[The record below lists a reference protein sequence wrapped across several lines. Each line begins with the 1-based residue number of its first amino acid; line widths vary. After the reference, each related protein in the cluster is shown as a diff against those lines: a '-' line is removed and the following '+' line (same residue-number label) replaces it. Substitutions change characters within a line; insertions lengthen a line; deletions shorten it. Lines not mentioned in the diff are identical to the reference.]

1 MNANQKFEQLRNT
14 LGAERLIDE
23 IFQWFPTAKMDECL
37 DDIARTWDVELE
49 EPRLTRTRRPSPYE
63 RTRAAV
69 YATGNKWQIENFEAT
84 H

>member
-1 MNANQKFEQLRNT
+1 MQAYQKLEQLEDFF
-14 LGAERLIDE
+14 GAEQLLDE
-23 IFQWFPTAKMDECL
+23 IFQWFPTSKMDECL
-37 DDIARTWDVELE
+37 EDIARTWDVEFE
-49 EPRLTRTRRPSPYE
+49 ESKPAKARRPSPYE

>member
-1 MNANQKFEQLRNT
+1 MKACCKLEQLQNA
-14 LGAERLIDE
+14 LGAERLLDE

-37 DDIARTWDVELE
+37 EDIARTWDVEFE
-49 EPRLTRTRRPSPYE
+49 KRERPAKCMPSPYE